1 MQLWDSKNT
10 LYQKAYAMY
19 GVNKSFREIEAELH
33 IPRSSLH
40 RRALAEGWK
49 KGFLMPL
56 VHEMVRIE
64 MLLRS
69 LTHTANL
76 QSPQTRIE
84 MLLRSLTPTQRK
96 AVEAEVK
103 RLLKLKELDQANPN
117 PWLKRLMK

>member
-1 MQLWDSKNT
+1 MNIEILLSRLEKVKPHGNGKYLACCPAHND
-10 LYQKAYAMY
+10 
-19 GVNKSFREIEAELH
+19 KSPSLAIREIEAELH

-69 LTHTANL
+69 LT
-76 QSPQTRIE
+76 
-84 MLLRSLTPTQRK
+84 PTQRK

-103 RLLKLKELDQANPN
+103 RLLKLKEFDQAHSN

>member
-1 MQLWDSKNT
+1 MELMQLWDSKNT

-69 LTHTANL
+69 LT
-76 QSPQTRIE
+76 
-84 MLLRSLTPTQRK
+84 PTQRK